1 VTAARHAQTERYA
14 ALGLARVR
22 TNAECDGALLED
34 IAAPDRAGLTLL
46 REAAD
51 ALALSARGYHRTLR
65 VARTLADLDGE
76 EKVAR
81 NHSRAALRYR
91 DVAGTRDRIT
101 AAYRASADYLNTHLH
116 PGGHQ

>member
-1 VTAARHAQTERYA
+1 VRARVTAARRAQTARYA
-14 ALGLARVR
+14 ALGLSKVR

-81 NHSRAALRYR
+81 IHIAEALSYRGETLRRAQ
-91 DVAGTRDRIT
+91 
-101 AAYRASADYLNTHLH
+101 AAA
-116 PGGHQ
+116 